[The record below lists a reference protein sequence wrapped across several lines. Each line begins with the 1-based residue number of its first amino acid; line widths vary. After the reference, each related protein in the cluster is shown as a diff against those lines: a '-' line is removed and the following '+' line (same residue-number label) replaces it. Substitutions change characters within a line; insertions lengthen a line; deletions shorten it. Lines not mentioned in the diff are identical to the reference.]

1 MIDVAVVGLGKM
13 GLSHLAMAR
22 AHPDVNLSGI
32 CDSSGYVLDVLNKY
46 THVPTF
52 TDYAAMLTTT
62 KFDAVIIA
70 TPSNLHASM
79 VRTALEHGLHVFC
92 EKPLCLDHADSQS
105 LAALAE
111 SRNRVTQVGYHNRF
125 VASFREVK
133 ALIDAGAIGDVT
145 HVLAEAYG
153 PVVLKPKG
161 GTWRSKRSSGGSCL
175 YDYAAHPLDL
185 VNWYLGEPT
194 NVGGSVLNS
203 VFSAETDDEVFS
215 TLRFPGGA
223 TAQLSVSWSDESQR
237 KMSTKMTLWGTQGRI
252 FADRQEI
259 QVYLREGAPLPEGYE
274 RGWNVRY
281 TTELT
286 KPVWFYLRGEEYS
299 AQMDAF
305 VRRVIDGEVNGVN
318 TFASGAINDRAMSMI
333 LQDATSRIS
342 STSRSAEAVITPA
355 TKRKPWLQRR

>member
-1 MIDVAVVGLGKM
+1 M
-13 GLSHLAMAR
+13 
-22 AHPDVNLSGI
+22 
-32 CDSSGYVLDVLNKY
+32 
-46 THVPTF
+46 
-52 TDYAAMLTTT
+52 
-62 KFDAVIIA
+62 
-70 TPSNLHASM
+70 
-79 VRTALEHGLHVFC
+79 
-92 EKPLCLDHADSQS
+92 
-105 LAALAE
+105 
-111 SRNRVTQVGYHNRF
+111 
-125 VASFREVK
+125 
-133 ALIDAGAIGDVT
+133 
-145 HVLAEAYG
+145 
-153 PVVLKPKG
+153 
-161 GTWRSKRSSGGSCL
+161 
-175 YDYAAHPLDL
+175 
-185 VNWYLGEPT
+185 
-194 NVGGSVLNS
+194 
-203 VFSAETDDEVFS
+203 FS

-333 LQDATSRIS
+333 LQDATSGIS